1 MNNSKQMA
9 AGIAMGAAALAAV
22 GAGAY
27 MAYNN
32 PKPMK
37 KMMKKATQTTEKALG
52 AMDKMMSRYL

>member
-1 MNNSKQMA
+1 MA